1 MHALSLI
8 AEFSTIL
15 DALALVSSLL
25 VILFLMQNRRKYG
38 GLLLNT
44 AGNKDAAR
52 FTNEVSLQMMS
63 QQSQKA
69 YDNLQRSLTRE
80 FEGLRL
86 MGEKS
91 LQPSSSRQ
99 VSDATVGLT
108 PSKSKRL
115 QESRNSRYRMA
126 DEMIANG
133 AGVKEIMQRCGLAE
147 GELEL
152 LQGLQQLEQSVNVGS
167 ILSHHGFSRH

>member
-1 MHALSLI
+1 MHPLFLI
-8 AEFSTIL
+8 TEFSTIL

-25 VILFLMQNRRKYG
+25 MILFLMQNRRKYG

-44 AGNKDAAR
+44 GRNKDGAL
-52 FTNEVSLQMMS
+52 FTDEISLQMIS

-69 YDNLQRSLTRE
+69 YDNLQQSLTRE
-80 FEGLRL
+80 FETLRL

-91 LQPSSSRQ
+91 LPASLSKQTG
-99 VSDATVGLT
+99 ATTIGMVH
-108 PSKSKRL
+108 SKSQRP
-115 QESRNSRYRMA
+115 QESRTNRYRRA

-133 AGVKEIMQRCGLAE
+133 AGMRQIMQRCGLAE

-152 LQGLQQLEQSVNVGS
+152 LQGLQQLEQDTN
-167 ILSHHGFSRH
+167 R